1 MTPSLEARAHRR
13 RRGRRVSATRASTG
27 KARPNGAST
36 SYRHISRAERA
47 VAEYAPQLWQRVTPP
62 LVRWL
67 RRTLR
72 EVKPQLETLVIE
84 SRALSPETLYLQSL
98 LEAYRFEDVPL
109 ERLEPIVADL
119 TTRVSLEYGWLPDDP
134 RTAEIER
141 ETRRLIEGDL
151 FVFWRNLTSPETLAK
166 RIVKLRQ
173 QGLSV
178 EAMSGQLAAQYRA
191 NYYSAERIIRST
203 YTASANYAHTEDLKE
218 QQYSH
223 KKWITSRDSRVRA
236 GGRSQ
241 YNHRQME
248 GQTVPI
254 GEPFV
259 TPEGHRLMYPGDT
272 SLGAPAG
279 TVVNCRCSVIGLGKG

>member
-1 MTPSLEARAHRR
+1 MQLRQESEDALGLQRTTALKTRARR
-13 RRGRRVSATRASTG
+13 RRRRVSATRAS
-27 KARPNGAST
+27 
-36 SYRHISRAERA
+36 YRHISRAEQA
-47 VAEYAPQLWQRVTPP
+47 VAEHAPQLWQEVTPP

-67 RRTLR
+67 RKTLR
-72 EVKPQLETLVIE
+72 EVKPQLETLVVE
-84 SRALSPETLYLQSL
+84 SRALSPEQLYLQSL

-141 ETRRLIEGDL
+141 ETRRLIESDL

-191 NYYSAERIIRST
+191 NYYSAERIIRTS
-203 YTASANYAHTEDLKE
+203 YTASANYAHSEDLKE
-218 QQYSH
+218 QGYTH
-223 KKWITSRDSRVRA
+223 KKWVTSRDSRVR
-236 GGRSQ
+236 GGARSQ
-241 YNHRQME
+241 YNHRRME
-248 GQTVPI
+248 GVSVPI

-259 TPEGHRLMYPGDT
+259 TPEGHRLMYPGDR
-272 SLGAPAG
+272 SLSAPAG
-279 TVVNCRCSVIGLGKG
+279 TIVNCRCTTIGIIR

>member
-1 MTPSLEARAHRR
+1 MNIETRASRR
-13 RRGRRVSATRASTG
+13 RRGLSATRA
-27 KARPNGAST
+27 

-47 VAEYAPQLWQRVTPP
+47 VAEHAPQLWQQVTPP
-62 LVRWL
+62 LARWL
-67 RRTLR
+67 RATLR

-84 SRALSPETLYLQSL
+84 ARALSPETLYLQSL

-109 ERLEPIVADL
+109 DRLGPIVRDL

-141 ETRRLIEGDL
+141 ETRRLIESDL

-173 QGLSV
+173 EGLSV
-178 EAMSGQLAAQYRA
+178 EAMSGQLAAQYRG
-191 NYYSAERIIRST
+191 NYYSAERIIRTS

-218 QQYSH
+218 QQYTH
-223 KKWITSRDSRVRA
+223 KKWVTSRDSRVRA

-241 YNHRQME
+241 YNHRRME
-248 GQTVPI
+248 GVSVLI

-279 TVVNCRCSVIGLGKG
+279 TIVNCRCTVIGVNSG